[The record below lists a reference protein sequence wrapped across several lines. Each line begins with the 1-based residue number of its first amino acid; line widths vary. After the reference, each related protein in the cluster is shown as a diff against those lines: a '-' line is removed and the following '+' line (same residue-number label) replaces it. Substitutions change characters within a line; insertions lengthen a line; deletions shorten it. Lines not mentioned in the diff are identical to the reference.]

1 MHAMTTHDRQTT
13 PLRWRMQ
20 FSPVRKCVPLARSL
34 ASKTL
39 ASWGY
44 GQEDIDRV
52 VLVCGELAAN
62 AVAHG
67 GGRGHLFEVRLTV
80 DGPRCLVEVSD
91 ASRTPPCPIEAGEDD
106 EGGRG
111 LLLVDSLSEETGHHV
126 RHPVGKTVW
135 ARLILGSPSEES
147 VCTS

>member
-1 MHAMTTHDRQTT
+1 MHAMTTYDRQTSL
-13 PLRWRMQ
+13 LRWQMQ
-20 FSPVRKCVPLARSL
+20 FRPVRKCVPLARSL
-34 ASKTL
+34 VAKTL

-52 VLVCGELAAN
+52 VLVCGELSAN
-62 AVAHG
+62 AVEHG
-67 GGRGHLFEVRLTV
+67 GMRGHLFEVRLTV

-91 ASRTPPCPIEAGEDD
+91 ASRVPPRPLKAGKDD

-111 LLLVDSLSEETGHHV
+111 PLLLASLSEETGHHD
-126 RHPVGKTVW
+126 RRPVGKTVW
-135 ARLILGSPSEES
+135 ARLILGTPNEES

>member
-1 MHAMTTHDRQTT
+1 MHAMTTYDRQTT
-13 PLRWRMQ
+13 PLWWQMQ

-34 ASKTL
+34 VCKTL
-39 ASWGY
+39 AAWGF

-52 VLVCGELAAN
+52 VLVCGELSAN
-62 AVAHG
+62 AVEHG
-67 GGRGHLFEVRLTV
+67 GRRGHLFEVRLTV

-91 ASRTPPCPIEAGEDD
+91 ACRTPPLPTKAGEDD

-111 LLLVDSLSEETGHHV
+111 LLLVNALSEETGHYD
-126 RHPVGKTVW
+126 RHPIGKTVW
-135 ARLILGSPSEES
+135 ARLILSSPSEES

>member
-13 PLRWRMQ
+13 SLRWQMQ

-34 ASKTL
+34 VSKTL

-44 GQEDIDRV
+44 GQEDIDLV
-52 VLVCGELAAN
+52 VLVCGELSAN
-62 AVAHG
+62 AVQHG
-67 GGRGHLFEVRLTV
+67 GRRGHLFEVRLTV
-80 DGPRCLVEVSD
+80 DGWRCLVEVSD
-91 ASRTPPCPIEAGEDD
+91 AGRTPPRPTKAGADD

-111 LLLVDSLSEETGHHV
+111 LLLVDSLSEETGHHD
-126 RHPVGKTVW
+126 RYPVGKTVW
-135 ARLILGSPSEES
+135 ARLSLGSPSEES